1 MKDKLSPNNFVL
13 YAMKMYSNPLCTG
26 IDEFKEDIMRVKYIK
41 RLLLK
46 YKNNGELR
54 ERLILN
60 HLIIL
65 QNVFGAEACTRILFY
80 KLPKDLHSYLKTF
93 LQYLQYLPVE
103 IPELDLSRIN
113 TDHRILKALQRVK

>member
-26 IDEFKEDIMRVKYIK
+26 IEEFKEDIMRIKYIK

-46 YKNNGELR
+46 YKNNGELK

-80 KLPKDLHSYLKTF
+80 KLPKELHSYLKTF
-93 LQYLQYLPVE
+93 LDYLQYLPLE
-103 IPELDLSRIN
+103 IPEIDLSKIN
-113 TDHRILKALQRVK
+113 VDHRISKALQRIK

>member
-1 MKDKLSPNNFVL
+1 MKDKLCPSNFVL

-46 YKNNGELR
+46 YRNNGELR

-80 KLPKDLHSYLKTF
+80 KLPKELHSYLKAF
-93 LQYLQYLPVE
+93 LEYLQYLPVD
-103 IPELDLSRIN
+103 IPEIDLSKIN
-113 TDHRILKALQRVK
+113 TDHRILKILQRIK

>member
-1 MKDKLSPNNFVL
+1 MKDRLSPNNFVL

-26 IDEFKEDIMRVKYIK
+26 IEEFKEDIMRIKYIK

-80 KLPKDLHSYLKTF
+80 KLPRDLHSYLKAF
-93 LQYLQYLPVE
+93 LEYLQYLPVE
-103 IPELDLSRIN
+103 IPEIDLSKIN
-113 TDHRILKALQRVK
+113 TDHRILKALQRIK